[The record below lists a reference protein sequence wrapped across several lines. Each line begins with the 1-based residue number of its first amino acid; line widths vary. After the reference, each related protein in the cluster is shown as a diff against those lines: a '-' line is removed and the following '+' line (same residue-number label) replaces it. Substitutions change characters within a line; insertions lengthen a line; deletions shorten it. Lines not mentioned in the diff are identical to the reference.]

1 MELADRKPFFEEGV
15 QELQEF
21 RSCSMRDIGT
31 LARFLSGLGGAE
43 RMGIIA
49 FSEN

>member
-1 MELADRKPFFEEGV
+1 MELADRKPFFFEEGV
-15 QELQEF
+15 QEF
-21 RSCSMRDIGT
+21 RSCRMRGIGT
-31 LARFLSGLGGAE
+31 LARFPSGLGAAE